1 MWAWVSAKFRRALPK
16 AESEAATGLSFTPPI
31 RAMLKLA
38 LLVLAVA
45 LAVQACSPVLSCS
58 QMQAVVKANF
68 PSQYQTDMLCIAYYE
83 SSYCPGVYNGTLRLP
98 PTVETRFR
106 HTPSANS

>member
-1 MWAWVSAKFRRALPK
+1 
-16 AESEAATGLSFTPPI
+16 
-31 RAMLKLA
+31 MLKLA

-98 PTVETRFR
+98 PTVKTRFR
-106 HTPSANS
+106 PHSIGKLVIRIVTQPNPAN

>member
-1 MWAWVSAKFRRALPK
+1 
-16 AESEAATGLSFTPPI
+16 
-31 RAMLKLA
+31 MLKLA

-58 QMQAVVKANF
+58 QMQALVKANF

-83 SSYCPGVYNGTLRLP
+83 SSWCPGVYNGTLRCQDRVSPTLHRQTRDSSGTQPNPDQQASAATASGRSTRTVRSWLVDP
-98 PTVETRFR
+98 PL
-106 HTPSANS
+106 